1 MSETPK
7 RLVPKKEI
15 VRELYL
21 KSGNECAFGGCSE
34 RLIDKDGVL
43 VGELCHIEAALP
55 DGQRFNPSQTNEE
68 RCSFENLLLLC
79 SKHHTVTN
87 DVNVYT
93 VERLKRIKSEHET
106 KYTDIV
112 RRIQN
117 SMTDFTELWKPK
129 LPTKLRRF
137 YQVNGW
143 DPPEGEEQ
151 LREVVADIEKLAG
164 RLRPVPKSA
173 LTFLAI
179 LIERG
184 QMQSLGFND
193 SIRALHHDIVE
204 ACETDDET
212 VVKYVRI
219 LERHNLVSVEDDD
232 GAAEIVVKSIL
243 DWPFWGPLKIF
254 CKETG
259 VYLKEII
266 VEGRF
271 DLLD

>member
-1 MSETPK
+1 MSWNIP
-7 RLVPKKEI
+7 I
-15 VRELYL
+15 M
-21 KSGNECAFGGCSE
+21 
-34 RLIDKDGVL
+34 
-43 VGELCHIEAALP
+43 H
-55 DGQRFNPSQTNEE
+55 RF
-68 RCSFENLLLLC
+68 
-79 SKHHTVTN
+79 
-87 DVNVYT
+87 
-93 VERLKRIKSEHET
+93 
-106 KYTDIV
+106 
-112 RRIQN
+112 
-117 SMTDFTELWKPK
+117 
-129 LPTKLRRF
+129 
-137 YQVNGW
+137 QVNSRV
-143 DPPEGEEQ
+143 Q
-151 LREVVADIEKLAG
+151 LPFIG
-164 RLRPVPKSA
+164 
-173 LTFLAI
+173 